1 VPDRKNAVAPND
13 CCVDFCNQSFAS
25 FILFKRILAPTDG
38 SELSNK
44 AITNGEQFA
53 EEINARI
60 SGRTITPPLHYFG
73 LDATQIMDTV
83 KGTEDHAAA
92 QTQRALTSLP
102 DAAKA
107 DGVACQILH
116 CSSRHRQEE
125 TVKTAAKQDCDVI
138 FQAPYGR
145 RGIKALL
152 LGGNIHQVLTPNQ
165 IPALT
170 FR

>member
-1 VPDRKNAVAPND
+1 MAPND
-13 CCVDFCNQSFAS
+13 RCVHFCNQFFAS
-25 FILFKRILAPTDG
+25 FALFKRILGPTDG
-38 SELSNK
+38 SGLSNK
-44 AITNGEQFA
+44 AATNGEPFT

-60 SGRTITPPLHYFG
+60 SGRTITSPLHYFN

-92 QTQRALTSLP
+92 QAQRALTSLP

-107 DGVACQILH
+107 DGVACQTLH
-116 CSSRHRQEE
+116 CSSKHRQKKI
-125 TVKTAAKQDCDVI
+125 VKTAAKQNPNVI
-138 FQAPYGR
+138 FQAPCGR

-152 LGGNIHQVLTPNQ
+152 LGGDIHQVLTPNQ